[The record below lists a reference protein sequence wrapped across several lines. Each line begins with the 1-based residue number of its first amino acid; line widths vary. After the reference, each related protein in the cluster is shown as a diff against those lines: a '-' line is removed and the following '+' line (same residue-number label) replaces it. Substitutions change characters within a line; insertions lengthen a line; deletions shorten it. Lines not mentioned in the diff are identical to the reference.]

1 MLTLAQITDIHIS
14 GADDPL
20 NQTRNA
26 ARLRAV
32 LKAIHG
38 LKPRPAA
45 ILVTGD
51 LADHGAVEEYEN
63 LKAILRTTEIPLYFG
78 LGNHDG
84 RSAFRDAFPA
94 TPVDENGF
102 VQYAVTIGGLR
113 VVMCD
118 TLEEGENGGGFCPAR
133 AAWLARTLAAAPQT
147 PTVLALHHPP
157 IASFI
162 PWMDEPATAPWLGR
176 LAEAVRG
183 HRQILTMACGH
194 MHRAYHGRFAG
205 HLVSVSPATSI
216 QLTPDFTPVDKRVP
230 DGREILV
237 EEPPGFSLLAWD
249 GTSFAVHVGVGGDF
263 PSAVTYDF
271 PFIKG

>member
-1 MLTLAQITDIHIS
+1 MLTIAQITDLHITTPEH
-14 GADDPL
+14 PL
-20 NQTRNA
+20 DRARNES
-26 ARLRAV
+26 RLRAV
-32 LKAIHG
+32 LAAIHK

-51 LADHGAVEEYEN
+51 LSDHGAAEEYAALQE
-63 LKAILRTTEIPLYFG
+63 ILRATDIPLHFG
-78 LGNHDG
+78 MGNHDK
-84 RSAFRDAFPA
+84 RAAFRAAFPA
-94 TPVDENGF
+94 APVDENGF

-118 TLEEGENGGGFCPAR
+118 TLEEGKNGGGFCPGR
-133 AAWLARTLAAAPQT
+133 AAWLARTLAEAPET
-147 PTVLALHHPP
+147 PTLLALHHPP

-162 PWMDEPATAPWLGR
+162 PWMDEPADTPWLAR
-176 LAEAVRG
+176 LADAVRG
-183 HRQILTMACGH
+183 HRQILTIACGH

-205 HLVSVSPATSI
+205 HSVSVSPATSI
-216 QLTPDFTPVDKRVP
+216 QLTPDFTPIDMRVP

-237 EEPPGFSLLAWD
+237 DEPAGFSLFAWD
-249 GTSFAVHVGVGGDF
+249 GGNFAVHVGVAGDF